1 MLLTI
6 FPNLVQQMMP
16 YFVMQRTLYEARE
29 RPSKTYSWKAF
40 MVSSVISELPWNMVM
55 AVPAFLGWFYP
66 IGLYR
71 NAEATDSVTERSG
84 TMFLLILL
92 FMLFTSTFSS
102 MVIAGI
108 DQAEAG
114 GNLAQLLF
122 SLTLIFCG

>member
-1 MLLTI
+1 
-6 FPNLVQQMMP
+6 
-16 YFVMQRTLYEARE
+16 
-29 RPSKTYSWKAF
+29 
-40 MVSSVISELPWNMVM
+40 M

-71 NAEATDSVTERSG
+71 NAEATGSVAERSG

-92 FMLFTSTFSS
+92 FMLFTSTFAS

-114 GNLAQLLF
+114 GNLSQLLF
-122 SLTLIFCG
+122 SLALIFCG